1 MPDAGPMS
9 AGPLPP
15 SGFLRRA
22 RPVARWLVDRRYDV
36 RLHGVT
42 HVPATG
48 PVILA
53 SNHIGFL
60 DGPLLAAYAPRPV
73 HALAKRELFAGRLG
87 AFLRAA
93 GQVPVDRFHP
103 DPAAVRTCLAVLE
116 AGGVVGIYPEGLRG
130 AGEHEHHQGGAA
142 YLALVTGA
150 PVVPVTV
157 FGTRER
163 GAGADSLPA
172 RGARVDMVFGTPYR
186 LKAQP
191 WPRTREQV
199 GSATALLRSEMVAA
213 LEDARLLTGR
223 DLPGTL
229 PAEQD

>member
-1 MPDAGPMS
+1 MPEGS
-9 AGPLPP
+9 PP
-15 SGFLRRA
+15 TGLLRRA
-22 RPVARWLVDRRYDV
+22 RPLARWLVRRRYDV
-36 RLHGVT
+36 RVHGAGN
-42 HVPATG
+42 VPASG

-53 SNHIGFL
+53 SNHIGLL
-60 DGPLLAAYAPRPV
+60 DGPLLAAFAPRPV
-73 HALAKRELFAGRLG
+73 HALAKRELFAGKGG

-93 GQVPVDRFHP
+93 GQIPVDRLHP
-103 DPAAVRTCLAVLE
+103 DPAALRSCLEVL
-116 AGGVVGIYPEGLRG
+116 AIGGVVGIYPEGERG
-130 AGEHEHHQGGAA
+130 NGEHDAHRGGAA

-150 PVVPVTV
+150 PVVPVTM

-163 GAGADSLPA
+163 GAGRSSVPP

-191 WPRTREQV
+191 WPRTRSQV
-199 GSATALLRSEMVAA
+199 SESTALLRSQLVAA
-213 LEDARLLTGR
+213 LEDAKVLTGR